1 MRVRSWVM
9 PVLLV
14 LLAGCSRSGSQS
26 TSGGTG
32 APVDVE
38 AARAAAKAVIDRLPQ
53 AMMNKD
59 TTAVSEIFAHDPE
72 MVVFGTDSTEH
83 WIGFDAVE
91 QGMNAEIVAFTNTK
105 IDVRDQKIEIDP
117 AGDVAW
123 FSQIMDWDFDMGG
136 QHVHAPGVRATG
148 VVVQRDGAWKME
160 QFHGSLPA
168 GGTSPPAH

>member
-59 TTAVSEIFAHDPE
+59 TTAVSEIFAHDP
-72 MVVFGTDSTEH
+72 
-83 WIGFDAVE
+83 
-91 QGMNAEIVAFTNTK
+91 
-105 IDVRDQKIEIDP
+105 
-117 AGDVAW
+117 
-123 FSQIMDWDFDMGG
+123 
-136 QHVHAPGVRATG
+136 
-148 VVVQRDGAWKME
+148 
-160 QFHGSLPA
+160 
-168 GGTSPPAH
+168 